1 MSKKNQKEKIEERIL
16 DYRTI
21 NNGNL
26 IMGQLIDPETKNM
39 VKEWVITDIS
49 KNANNI
55 LSTDKTEDEQFNY

>member
-1 MSKKNQKEKIEERIL
+1 MSKKIQKEKIEERIL

-21 NNGNL
+21 NNGSL
-26 IMGQLIDPETKNM
+26 VMGQLIDPETKNM
-39 VKEWVITDIS
+39 VKEWVITDVN

>member
-21 NNGNL
+21 NNGSL
-26 IMGQLIDPETKNM
+26 VMGQLIDPETKNM
-39 VKEWVITDIS
+39 VKEWVITDVN

>member
-1 MSKKNQKEKIEERIL
+1 MSKKIQKEKIEERIL

-21 NNGNL
+21 NNGSL
-26 IMGQLIDPETKNM
+26 VMGQLIDPETKNM
-39 VKEWVITDIS
+39 VKEWVITDVS

>member
-16 DYRTI
+16 EYRTI

-26 IMGQLIDPETKNM
+26 VMGQLINPETKNM
-39 VKEWVITDIS
+39 VKEWVITDVS